1 MPGIK
6 TDAMITRLEK
16 EVEERSALIEG
27 VAASAQDQERDLTAN
42 ENELMISARS
52 RIEECNTQLLT
63 LRDTRQV
70 ATAARKNVAAVSRE
84 LDQLRTSVDGGATE
98 YRSAGAY
105 LVDAIQAHQ
114 GSRAAQERME
124 MFQRDAAHQ
133 ITTDNA
139 GLLPS
144 PLLGEVINF
153 IDAARPLVGAIG
165 VQTLTTSPFRRP
177 RVTQHTLVGK
187 QGTNGLA
194 ADQKT
199 ELDSQKMT
207 IVADTINAVTYG
219 GYVNVARQNIDWT
232 SPNIM
237 DIIVND
243 LAAQY
248 AIETEEATADA
259 LAATNA
265 ADQPYPLDP
274 TGDELSAAIWAAAA
288 TVWAAV
294 KGQGQ
299 LVLAIAPNRLADFG
313 PLFAP
318 YGPTNAQ
325 GTGFNAA
332 NFGQGLMG
340 SINGVPVYMSAGLD
354 SGEAFL
360 FSTAAV
366 ECWEQR
372 IGTLSVV
379 EPSVL
384 GVQVAYAGY
393 FAVNVHTANGN
404 VPLVEGTA

>member
-1 MPGIK
+1 MSSVK
-6 TDAMITRLEK
+6 SDAMIARLEA
-16 EVEERSALIEG
+16 EVRERATFIEG
-27 VAASAQDQERDLTAN
+27 ITGVAQERGGDLTST
-42 ENELMISARS
+42 ETELLDEARK
-52 RIEECNTQLLT
+52 RIESCEAQLVTLT
-63 LRDTRQV
+63 ETRG
-70 ATAARKNVAAVSRE
+70 AAARAGERMKQVERE
-84 LDQLRTSVDGGATE
+84 LAKIGLTGRSSEVE
-98 YRSAGAY
+98 YRSAGEY
-105 LVDAIQAHQ
+105 IVDCWQAHL
-114 GSRAAQERME
+114 GSRDAQDRLEI
-124 MFQRDAAHQ
+124 FNRDAAHQ
-133 ITTDNA
+133 LTTDNA
-139 GLLPS
+139 GLLPT
-144 PLLGEVINF
+144 PIVGEVINF
-153 IDAARPLVGAIG
+153 IDAARPIVNALG
-165 VQTLTTSPFRRP
+165 VQPLTTSPFKRP

-207 IVADTINAVTYG
+207 ITSDTVNAVTYG

-232 SPNIM
+232 SPNVF

-248 AIETEEATADA
+248 AIETENAVADA

-274 TGDELSAAIWAAAA
+274 TADELSAAIWAATA
-288 TVWAAV
+288 TVYTAT
-294 KGQGQ
+294 KGQGR

-313 PLFAP
+313 ALFAP
-318 YGPTNAQ
+318 YGPTNSQ
-325 GTGFNAA
+325 GTGFLAG

-340 SINGVPVYMSAGLD
+340 SINGVPVIMSAGLA
-354 SGEAFL
+354 SNEAFL

-366 ECWEQR
+366 EVWEQR
-372 IGTLSVV
+372 IGTLQVV

-393 FAVNVHTANGN
+393 FAALVNTANGV